1 MKTRFPFEISIDEK
15 KFKLEYRELKKSE
28 VEEVIKGYEDFASK
42 VGRVGEITAEISTL
56 EEKKQIKKDIASSL
70 KGEAKASAMQE
81 VLELIDQIEEKKK
94 ELKAAEKERVGIDD
108 TAKKRFDLCLSG
120 EGFEAFKAE
129 IEDKGLSY
137 TIVMNAVDSAI
148 EKERVKK

>member
-1 MKTRFPFEISIDEK
+1 MAT
-15 KFKLEYRELKKSE
+15 YLKYCACEFIWLSYLAFATD
-28 VEEVIKGYEDFASK
+28 VIKSYEDFVSK
-42 VGRVGEITAEISTL
+42 VGRAREIGAEISTL

-94 ELKAAEKERVGIDD
+94 ELKEAEKQRVSVDD
-108 TAKKRFDLCLSG
+108 TAKRRFDLCLSG
-120 EGFEAFKAE
+120 EEFEAFKAE

-137 TIVMNAVDSAI
+137 TAVMSAVDGAI
-148 EKERVKK
+148 EKERAKK